1 MANMTVNDRN
11 QFDRVELSVPSTGV
25 GVRNR
30 KLLAAFTVLAF
41 AVLVVLSYAAI
52 ELLDSWAQWAVLGGI
67 VVTVIGAMIALS
79 PNARA

>member
-41 AVLVVLSYAAI
+41 AVLVTLSYAAV

-67 VVTVIGAMIALS
+67 VVTVIGAMIALD
-79 PNARA
+79 PRRP

>member
-30 KLLAAFTVLAF
+30 KLLGAFTVLAF
-41 AVLVVLSYAAI
+41 AVLVALSYAAVSY
-52 ELLDSWAQWAVLGGI
+52 LDSWARVAVLGGI
-67 VVTVIGAMIALS
+67 VMTVVGAMIALD
-79 PNARA
+79 PRRP